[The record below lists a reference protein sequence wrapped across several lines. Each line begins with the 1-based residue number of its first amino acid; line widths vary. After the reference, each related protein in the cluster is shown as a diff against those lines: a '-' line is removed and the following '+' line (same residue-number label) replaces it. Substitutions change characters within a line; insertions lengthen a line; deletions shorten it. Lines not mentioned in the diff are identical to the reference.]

1 MGECRVCEV
10 NCLRETEQSKVII
23 QRTIVWVLK
32 FPAICEDEV
41 EDEISEKAV
50 KFYLSAWMIV
60 ASEGLSRSIKPI
72 HNQKDAGLEL

>member
-10 NCLRETEQSKVII
+10 NCLRETEQSKVVI

-41 EDEISEKAV
+41 EDKISEGGEI
-50 KFYLSAWMIV
+50 LPISLDDSSIRGIV
-60 ASEGLSRSIKPI
+60 TL
-72 HNQKDAGLEL
+72 N